1 MRLRDWVALGAGI
14 LIFVLWT
21 EHSYNKGV
29 AAATQQCEFDSEF
42 DPSA

>member
-21 EHSYNKGV
+21 EYSYNQGV
-29 AAATQQCEFDSEF
+29 KAATQECEFGSEY